1 MPNEIKLL
9 VVVKTRK
16 TKQGRKFKSYR
27 TLMNLPVVEHD
38 NAIEQKWVDLKFGKD
53 VEQKDID
60 ALKGRGYITV
70 PDDAISAPF
79 KYEITEDVNEQ
90 GEDVTRYPTVWV
102 NKILHYEEAI
112 RKPSQS
118 SFVVESDTEETDI
131 EVL

>member
-27 TLMNLPVVEHD
+27 TLMNLPVVEND
-38 NAIEQKWVDLKFGKD
+38 NAIEEKWVDVKFGKD
-53 VEQKDID
+53 VAKKDID
-60 ALKGRGYITV
+60 ALKGRGYVYV

-79 KYEITEDVNEQ
+79 RYEITDDTTEE
-90 GEDVTRYPTVWV
+90 GETVKRYPTVWI
-102 NKILHYEEAI
+102 NKISRYEEAM

-118 SFVVESDTEETDI
+118 SFVTEENDTEETEI
-131 EVL
+131 Q